1 MGRNHAKLTARRWTH
16 LRRAILERDGWRC
29 RECGAYGNEVDHIR
43 PLHKGGDPWDS
54 DNLQTLCRSC
64 HIAKTARE
72 NRRPMTPAES
82 RWRMLVAK
90 SLAEEEA
97 FE

>member
-1 MGRNHAKLTARRWTH
+1 MSRLHKSLTPRQWVRT
-16 LRRAILERDGWRC
+16 RQAILERDDWRC
-29 RECGAYGNEVDHIR
+29 RACGAYGNEVDHVR
-43 PLHKGGDPWDS
+43 PLHKGGDPWEPA
-54 DNLQTLCRSC
+54 NLQTLCRSC